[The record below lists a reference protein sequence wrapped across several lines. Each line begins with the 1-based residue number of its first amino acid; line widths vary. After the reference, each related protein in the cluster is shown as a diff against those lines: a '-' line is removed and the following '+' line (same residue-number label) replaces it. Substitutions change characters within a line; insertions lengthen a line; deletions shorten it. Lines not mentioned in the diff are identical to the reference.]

1 MKKIYFIIALVL
13 LSAGLGIE
21 ANANTVEAQKIVRG
35 VVIDSETKEPL
46 VGASVV
52 VVGTTKGVATDVNGK
67 FELSGVKAGDVTL
80 KIEYVG
86 YDAKEMSIT
95 LGRERAMSVNVEL
108 QPARF
113 SWRSIASASTRIPM
127 EEISKALCKGSS
139 QKKMSQFNCQS
150 S

>member
-13 LSAGLGIE
+13 LSAGFGIE

-52 VVGTTKGVATDVNGK
+52 VAGTTKGVATDVNGK

-80 KIEYVG
+80 KIEYMG
-86 YDAKEMSIT
+86 YDAKEMNIT

-113 SWRSIASASTRIPM
+113 S
-127 EEISKALCKGSS
+127 
-139 QKKMSQFNCQS
+139 
-150 S
+150 